1 MNFSLYT
8 GYICLI
14 VIQAKAG
21 YEALVKKISALSE
34 VVNVAEDHTF
44 SDFCRK
50 IGVANIREYEQRQLK
65 AAEEENNARLR
76 FDTQIARLTHQ

>member
-1 MNFSLYT
+1 M
-8 GYICLI
+8 
-14 VIQAKAG
+14 
-21 YEALVKKISALSE
+21 
-34 VVNVAEDHTF
+34 NVAEDRTF

-65 AAEEENNARLR
+65 AAEEENNVRLR